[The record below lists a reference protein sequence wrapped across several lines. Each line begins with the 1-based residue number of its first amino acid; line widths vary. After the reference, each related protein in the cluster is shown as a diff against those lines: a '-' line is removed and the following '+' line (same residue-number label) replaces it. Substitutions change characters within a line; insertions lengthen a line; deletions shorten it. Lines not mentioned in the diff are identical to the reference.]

1 MSTRYFVSEPA
12 SSSGRPTGGSRNR
25 KAQLSPAVA
34 KDGKRRRT
42 DIAFV
47 DDASRPWFGTSQE
60 VQRRRVD
67 EQRTQQLGDNRQ
79 IGIGLNARL
88 SAGDVMTARVMT
100 VRPEDSIEFA
110 ARLMSESD
118 CGALPVVD
126 ASRQLLG
133 IITDRDIMVRL
144 IAKGVSVPH
153 AQVSDCMTD
162 EAFACDVNSSVES
175 CIFAMSWHQVRRI
188 PIVDQ
193 DHRVVGILSKGDL
206 ERFLCEQCEETRT
219 A

>member
-1 MSTRYFVSEPA
+1 MSTRYIVGESV
-12 SSSGRPTGGSRNR
+12 SSGVPPTAGSRNLKGQVAPAAAMSGQR
-25 KAQLSPAVA
+25 RGKA
-34 KDGKRRRT
+34 
-42 DIAFV
+42 IASV
-47 DDASRPWFGTSQE
+47 EDASRPWFGTWQAGRPADDHRA
-60 VQRRRVD
+60 QR
-67 EQRTQQLGDNRQ
+67 LGDNRQ
-79 IGIGLNARL
+79 TANGLNASLR
-88 SAGDVMTARVMT
+88 AGDVMTARVMT
-100 VRPEDSIEFA
+100 VRPEDSIELA

-126 ASRQLLG
+126 ASKQLLG

-153 AQVSDCMTD
+153 AQVSDCMSD
-162 EAFACDVNSSVES
+162 EAFACGVNSSVQS

>member
-1 MSTRYFVSEPA
+1 MSTRYFVNEPA
-12 SSSGRPTGGSRNR
+12 STGVRPTTGSRNG
-25 KAQLSPAVA
+25 KAQLAPPVA
-34 KDGKRRRT
+34 KSGQRRRT
-42 DIAFV
+42 VVASV
-47 DDASRPWFGTSQE
+47 DDASRARLGAWQA
-60 VQRRRVD
+60 VQRRPAD
-67 EQRTQQLGDNRQ
+67 DQRARQLGDYRQ
-79 IGIGLNARL
+79 TANSLNASL

-100 VRPEDSIEFA
+100 VRPEDSIEAA

-175 CIFAMSWHQVRRI
+175 CMFAMSWHQVRRI

-206 ERFLCEQCEETRT
+206 ARFLCEQCEGMKT

>member
-1 MSTRYFVSEPA
+1 MSTRYLVGESA
-12 SSSGRPTGGSRNR
+12 SSGARPTAGSRNR
-25 KAQLSPAVA
+25 KAQLAPAVA
-34 KDGKRRRT
+34 TNGQRQRT
-42 DIAFV
+42 AIASV
-47 DDASRPWFGTSQE
+47 DDASRPRFGAWQE
-60 VQRRRVD
+60 VQRRPVND
-67 EQRTQQLGDNRQ
+67 QRAQQLGDYRQ
-79 IGIGLNARL
+79 TANSLNASL

-100 VRPEDSIEFA
+100 VRPEDSIEAA

-175 CIFAMSWHQVRRI
+175 CIFAMSWHQLRRI

-206 ERFLCEQCEETRT
+206 ERFLCEQCEEMKT

>member
-1 MSTRYFVSEPA
+1 MSTRYLVGESA
-12 SSSGRPTGGSRNR
+12 SSGARPTAGSRNR
-25 KAQLSPAVA
+25 KARLAPAVA
-34 KDGKRRRT
+34 TSGQRRRT
-42 DIAFV
+42 AIASV
-47 DDASRPWFGTSQE
+47 DDASRPWFGAWQA
-60 VQRRRVD
+60 VQPRLVD
-67 EQRTQQLGDNRQ
+67 DQRAQQLGQTANSP
-79 IGIGLNARL
+79 NASL

-100 VRPEDSIEFA
+100 VRPEDSIEAA

-144 IAKGVSVPH
+144 IAKGMSVPH

-175 CIFAMSWHQVRRI
+175 CFFAMSWHQVRRI

-193 DHRVVGILSKGDL
+193 DHRVVGIISKGDL
-206 ERFLCEQCEETRT
+206 ERFLCEQCEEMKT

>member
-1 MSTRYFVSEPA
+1 MSTRYIVGESV
-12 SSSGRPTGGSRNR
+12 SSGVRPTAGSRNL
-25 KAQLSPAVA
+25 KAQVA
-34 KDGKRRRT
+34 PSAAKSGQRPGKA
-42 DIAFV
+42 IASV
-47 DDASRPWFGTSQE
+47 EDASRPWFGTWKAGRP
-60 VQRRRVD
+60 VDDQRAL
-67 EQRTQQLGDNRQ
+67 QFGDNRQ
-79 IGIGLNARL
+79 TANGLNASLR
-88 SAGDVMTARVMT
+88 AGDVMTARVMS
-100 VRPEDSIEFA
+100 VRPEDSIEVA

-126 ASRQLLG
+126 ASKQLLG

-153 AQVSDCMTD
+153 AQASDCMTD

-188 PIVDQ
+188 RIVDQ

-206 ERFLCEQCEETRT
+206 ERFLCQQCEETKT

>member
-12 SSSGRPTGGSRNR
+12 SSGRRPTAGSRNR
-25 KAQLSPAVA
+25 KAQLSHPVA
-34 KDGKRRRT
+34 KGGQRRPT

-47 DDASRPWFGTSQE
+47 DDPSRPLFGNWQA
-60 VQRRRVD
+60 VQRRPGD
-67 EQRTQQLGDNRQ
+67 DQRAQQLGDNRQ
-79 IGIGLNARL
+79 SAIGLNASL
-88 SAGDVMTARVMT
+88 SAADVMTARVIT
-100 VRPEDSIEFA
+100 VRPDDSIEFA

-118 CGALPVVD
+118 CSALPVVD
-126 ASRQLLG
+126 ASKQLLG

-153 AQVSDCMTD
+153 TQVSDCMTD

-206 ERFLCEQCEETRT
+206 ERFLCEQCEETKT

>member
-1 MSTRYFVSEPA
+1 MSTRYLAGESA
-12 SSSGRPTGGSRNR
+12 SSGARPTAGSRNR
-25 KAQLSPAVA
+25 KAQLAPGIDKSGPRQRTAVA
-34 KDGKRRRT
+34 S
-42 DIAFV
+42 V
-47 DDASRPWFGTSQE
+47 DDASRPRFGDWQA
-60 VQRRRVD
+60 VQPRPVD
-67 EQRTQQLGDNRQ
+67 DQRAQQFGDYRQ
-79 IGIGLNARL
+79 TANSLHASL

-100 VRPEDSIEFA
+100 VRPEDSIEAA
-110 ARLMSESD
+110 ARLMSESG

-144 IAKGVSVPH
+144 IARGVSVPH

-175 CIFAMSWHQVRRI
+175 CFFAMSWHQVRRI

-206 ERFLCEQCEETRT
+206 ERFLCEQCEEMKT